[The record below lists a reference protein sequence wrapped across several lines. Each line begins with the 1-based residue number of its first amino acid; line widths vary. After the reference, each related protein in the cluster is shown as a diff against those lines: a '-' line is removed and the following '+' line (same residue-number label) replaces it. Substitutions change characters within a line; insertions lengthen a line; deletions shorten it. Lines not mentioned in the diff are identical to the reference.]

1 MSESAQSSQASPH
14 TEAFDLPLEIAEN
27 YERVFVPAFFAQWAP
42 MLCEAAGLSPGARV
56 LDVACGTGIVARTA
70 SPLVAPSGQV
80 IGLDAN
86 EAMLTVAR
94 RVAPELEFQRG
105 EAAALPF
112 PDRSF
117 DAVLC
122 QMALMFFADRRAA
135 VTEMSRVL
143 RPGGVLALLVPG
155 PLDDQPG
162 FTPFVTVA
170 SRHAGPDAVGLLS
183 SYFGCGD
190 EAALAEL
197 LVDAGLADVRVE
209 QRHGIYQAPSAEAMV
224 RTEVESTP
232 LIERI
237 DESTYAAIRAD
248 AGAALQA
255 FTTTDGRIEAP
266 FSCLLAM
273 GRRTHSSSGE

>member
-1 MSESAQSSQASPH
+1 MTEAAQAPPRP
-14 TEAFDLPLEIAEN
+14 EAFDLPPEIAEN

-42 MLCEAAGLSPGARV
+42 MLCDAAGLSPGARV

-70 SPLVAPSGQV
+70 APLVAPSGQAV
-80 IGLDAN
+80 GVDAN

-94 RVAPELEFQRG
+94 RVAPELEFQRS

-112 PDRSF
+112 PDGSF
-117 DAVLC
+117 DAVFC
-122 QMALMFFADRRAA
+122 QMALMFFADRPSA
-135 VTEMSRVL
+135 VAEMSRVL

-162 FTPFVTVA
+162 FAPFVAVA

-183 SYFGCGD
+183 SYFVCGD
-190 EAALAEL
+190 EAVLTRL

-209 QRHGIYQAPSAEAMV
+209 QRHGLYRAPSAEAMV

-248 AGAALQA
+248 AGVALQA
-255 FTTTDGRIEAP
+255 FTTAGGRVEAP
-266 FSCLLAM
+266 FNCLLAV
-273 GRRTHSSSGE
+273 GRR